1 VRVKKNV
8 MTPRPAP
15 RQRRIKLSDAL
26 LGVAK
31 LMPSVTKVMDP

>member
-1 VRVKKNV
+1 
-8 MTPRPAP
+8 MTPRPVP